1 VVETF
6 GGKGAVTKDEWW
18 QVGGVGLEG
27 NFASNRLVKQADLVI
42 SVGTRLTDFAT
53 GSQSIFET
61 PEVQFA
67 SVNVVDA
74 DTRKQGATGI
84 LADARLA
91 LEALSAA
98 LQGHGTSEAWR
109 EEIVAARDEWAPIRA
124 QWLDPAQPFRP
135 EDHPEAP
142 ATGAVLTQPQLIG
155 LLQEHARSGDTI
167 IAAAGGPPGDLQKV
181 WDATDG
187 RACHLEFGFSCM
199 GYEIAAGMGVRLAEG
214 NSGGRIVS
222 FIGDGTY
229 LMAPTELLT
238 AAQEGLDMT
247 VVVSENHGYQVI
259 HRLQMNRS
267 GREFGNE
274 FRYRA
279 ERGPITAADGVPP
292 RLEGSY
298 LDVDLRKI
306 AEGLGAT
313 ALRATTAEE
322 VRQALDSTRDT
333 RGPVVIVVPTV
344 PHVDLPGGDVW
355 WDVAPAEVSEQEWV
369 QKLRSE
375 YEDARSRQ
383 RWFG

>member
-1 VVETF
+1 
-6 GGKGAVTKDEWW
+6 
-18 QVGGVGLEG
+18 
-27 NFASNRLVKQADLVI
+27 
-42 SVGTRLTDFAT
+42 
-53 GSQSIFET
+53 
-61 PEVQFA
+61 
-67 SVNVVDA
+67 
-74 DTRKQGATGI
+74 
-84 LADARLA
+84 
-91 LEALSAA
+91 
-98 LQGHGTSEAWR
+98 
-109 EEIVAARDEWAPIRA
+109 
-124 QWLDPAQPFRP
+124 
-135 EDHPEAP
+135 
-142 ATGAVLTQPQLIG
+142 
-155 LLQEHARSGDTI
+155 
-167 IAAAGGPPGDLQKV
+167 
-181 WDATDG
+181 
-187 RACHLEFGFSCM
+187 
-199 GYEIAAGMGVRLAEG
+199 
-214 NSGGRIVS
+214 
-222 FIGDGTY
+222 
-229 LMAPTELLT
+229 MAPTELVT
-238 AAQEGLDMT
+238 VAQERLPVT
-247 VVVSENHGYQVI
+247 VVVPENHGYQVI